1 MNVKDI
7 LLENERLTEE
17 NKTLRE
23 RNAKLERKFAN
34 LTLWDLSPEAQEA
47 ARHALAKDLSGR

>member
-23 RNAKLERKFAN
+23 RNAKLGRKLAN
-34 LTLWDLSPEAQEA
+34 LTLWDLSPDAQEA
-47 ARHALAKDLSGR
+47 AGHALAKDLLGR

>member
-7 LLENERLTEE
+7 LLKNERLTEE

-23 RNAKLERKFAN
+23 RNAELERKLTN
-34 LTLWDLSPEAQEA
+34 MTLWDLSPEAQVEA
-47 ARHALAKDLSGR
+47 GHALAKDLLGR